1 MRIHHITNGISIIVT
16 NEERQFMSKNDDYDI
31 TIESLDDHEQW
42 IAQNLIRKGVYT
54 LSKDKKNITRVD
66 DARQS
71 L

>member
-16 NEERQFMSKNDDYDI
+16 NEERQFMSKNDDHDI

-66 DARQS
+66 DARQN